1 MTTIYDRLNLDID
14 TAIFGAAANLSPEA
28 ANSLTFIAD
37 NTPPMPQ
44 WQINDLANAAETPIV
59 RTTYFQ
65 NPMAANLANMLA
77 SAQTIYTT
85 AAVAADGPVMT
96 SSSDLI
102 IKINDFY
109 KHTDNISGVITVNDA
124 NTPSYDMASA
134 VGQQIMM
141 ILAKT
146 DGNTSVKNTA
156 PILGSFTSLF
166 VTSEIKTNTI
176 QMFAYAGEY
185 ANSLISDGMGGYYS
199 GLGPQETNNI
209 INYMD
214 STAALMNTRSSFD
227 KDYYMNARQII
238 QDFSYLQ
245 QFNSMGGTNTY
256 LTTNI
261 VGTPTLANNLT
272 ANS

>member
-14 TAIFGAAANLSPEA
+14 TAIFGAAANLSSEA
-28 ANSLTFIAD
+28 ANSLIFIAD

-65 NPMAANLANMLA
+65 NPMAANLANMMA

-85 AAVAADGPVMT
+85 ATVAADGPVMT
-96 SSSDLI
+96 SSSNLI
-102 IKINDFY
+102 IKIDDFF